1 MLVYFVVF
9 ALSSILMFFAEHFHG
24 YSKFISYL
32 LYVVIILITST
43 LAAFRDMTCG
53 IDIYVYENQAF
64 LSAVATDSF
73 SKLCDHSILEPFFLL
88 LNYMAAGISH
98 NIGIAFFLI
107 QAVMVTFWIAACVRL
122 KEIVPSWLS
131 FPLLLIG
138 YFPLSFNLMRQC
150 IAIAFITFAYAD
162 LYKTDNLKKFFIM
175 SICAFF
181 LHKTALP
188 ACLLLLA
195 IHWAWNLKSSKA
207 RKFFF
212 LAIGIGCLGLSV
224 FFIQILNLIA
234 LLGGRYAQYV
244 AYAGGSG
251 HFQPNIISILIYGQ
265 ALLLIFAAWLYKANL
280 LDRRTAYIYT
290 LILLAS
296 LSFETLGRFAGFATR
311 FDMYFCALQCF
322 FIPILMQNNKI
333 SSRTRAIGKVATLFI
348 FLCIFYKLNDSMGHT
363 VPYKS
368 AFLGFI

>member
-1 MLVYFVVF
+1 
-9 ALSSILMFFAEHFHG
+9 
-24 YSKFISYL
+24 
-32 LYVVIILITST
+32 
-43 LAAFRDMTCG
+43 MTCG

-64 LSAVATDSF
+64 HDAIAADNF
-73 SKLCDHSILEPFFLL
+73 SKLCDRSILEPFFLL
-88 LNYMAAGISH
+88 INYIAAGISH

-107 QAVMVTFWIAACVRL
+107 QAVMISFWIAACVKM

-162 LYKTDNLKKFFIM
+162 LYKTDNIKKFFIM
-175 SICAFF
+175 GICAFF
-181 LHKTALP
+181 IHKTALP
-188 ACLLLLA
+188 ACFLLLA
-195 IHWAWNLKSSKA
+195 IHWAWKSKSTA
-207 RKFFF
+207 TRKFFF
-212 LAIGIGCLGLSV
+212 LAIGVGLLGTSV
-224 FFIQILNLIA
+224 FFIQILNIIA

-251 HFQPNIISILIYGQ
+251 HFKPTIISILIYGQ
-265 ALLLIFAAWLYKANL
+265 VLLLIFTVCLYKANFL
-280 LDRRTAYIYT
+280 NNRTTYIYT

-322 FIPILMQNNKI
+322 FIPILMQSNRF
-333 SSRTRAIGKVATLFI
+333 SLRTKVVGRVVTLFI
-348 FLCIFYKLNDSMGHT
+348 FLCVFYKLNESMGHT

-368 AFLGFI
+368 TFLGFI